1 MSDWVDEVAKKLRK
15 SKDGSEIYDKE
26 FRDGNE
32 KFIMQV
38 DHMGVD
44 AWPEGKNK
52 EILKRIK
59 PQLIPK
65 AKHWKDKTRKESVR
79 VSKDLADD
87 LSDDIHSDLVDG
99 DMEKALSKSKRLS
112 KIKQRIK
119 KKQKQVDGPYVNK
132 YDKYIKQED

>member
-1 MSDWVDEVAKKLRK
+1 MDKITREIAKKLLK
-15 SKDGSEIYDKE
+15 DKDGSELYDEE

-38 DHMGVD
+38 DRLGVD
-44 AWPEGKNK
+44 AFPEKYK
-52 EILKRIK
+52 KRLETIK

-87 LSDDIHSDLVDG
+87 LSEDIHSDLIDG

-112 KIKQRIK
+112 KIKQRMK
-119 KKQKQVDGPYVNK
+119 KKQEQIDGPYVNK
-132 YDKYIKQED
+132 YDKDLKELK